1 MPKRF
6 KEEMG
11 ELAYQQL
18 NELLKRETNIR
29 NFKNEL
35 DFAVQKEAIDLLLQW
50 IGSIYD
56 LTKEHKPTNDNDI
69 DLNRLYIDNDN

>member
-1 MPKRF
+1 MPKPF

-29 NFKNEL
+29 NFTNEL
-35 DFAVQKEAIDLLLQW
+35 DFSVQKEAIDLLLQW

-56 LTKEHKPTNDNDI
+56 LTKEHQPTMDNDI
-69 DLNRLYIDNDN
+69 DLNKLYIDND